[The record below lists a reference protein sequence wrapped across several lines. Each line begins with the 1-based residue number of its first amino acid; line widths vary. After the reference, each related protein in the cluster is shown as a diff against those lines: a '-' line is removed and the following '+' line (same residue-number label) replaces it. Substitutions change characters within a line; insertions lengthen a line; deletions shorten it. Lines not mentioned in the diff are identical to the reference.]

1 MPGTMNATSRLG
13 AFAATMAAGELA
25 PGFAVKAAIC
35 LLDSLGLALAAR
47 DEPTAAAARAMT
59 TQVAQGPRTARI
71 WADGKRAPLSEAVLA
86 NGIAVHA
93 HFQDDTDHDSWTHPG
108 SLISPVAI
116 SLGETLDAPLR
127 IVLTALT
134 VGYSTL
140 KWLGAGEAV
149 ARGLIGRGVRTS
161 PTFGTIGAAAAGAVM
176 LGLDAARAANAIAIA
191 ACTTGGT
198 LEPVRCGSDEW
209 RVQNGRAAHGG
220 LIAAELAARGVQG
233 APDALEGP
241 KGLLRSLAGLDR
253 IPDQWLRPPDPA
265 TMTGIMAKPFATLGD
280 NMSAVLA
287 AHMLHHDRIDLSS
300 VERITVTIWRPY
312 TEYPGTSFKGPFTRT
327 VQTQAS
333 TAFAVAA
340 MLRYGRLDYDIGVEH
355 RQDPD
360 IMALVEKTT
369 VEPDDIG
376 THLDATVEIAMRDG
390 GRRRRTAREAP
401 KLFVFQDE
409 VRATEVFER
418 RLACSG
424 RRAGEGSRLAAEILA
439 STHNGGSMP
448 VRKLLDQLTGYDK
461 ESQK

>member
-1 MPGTMNATSRLG
+1 MPGTANAASRLG
-13 AFAATMAAGELA
+13 TFAATTAASALA
-25 PGFAVKAAIC
+25 PEVAVKAAIC
-35 LLDSLGLALAAR
+35 LLDSLGLAVAAR
-47 DEPTAAAARAMT
+47 DEPTAMAARAMT
-59 TQVAQGPRTARI
+59 TQVVPGPRTARI
-71 WADGKRAPLSEAVLA
+71 WADGKHASLSEAVLA

-108 SLISPVAI
+108 SLIAPVAI

-127 IVLTALT
+127 SVLNGLAA
-134 VGYSTL
+134 GYSTL
-140 KWLGAGEAV
+140 KWLGADEAV

-161 PTFGTIGAAAAGAVM
+161 PTFGTIGAAAAGAGL

-241 KGLLRSLAGLDR
+241 KGLLRSLAGLDLV
-253 IPDQWLRPPDPA
+253 PDAWLRAPDPA
-265 TMTGIMAKPFATLGD
+265 TMIGIMAKPFATLGD

-287 AHMLHHDRIDLSS
+287 AHLLHRDRIDLS
-300 VERITVTIWRPY
+300 RIRRIVVTIWRPY

-340 MLRYGRLDYDIGVEH
+340 MLRYGRLDYDMGVEH
-355 RQDPD
+355 RQDPE

-369 VEPDDIG
+369 VEPDDVG
-376 THLDATVEIAMRDG
+376 THLDATVEIEMGDG
-390 GRRRRTAREAP
+390 ARHRRTAKDAP
-401 KLFVFQDE
+401 RTLIFQDE
-409 VRATEVFER
+409 ARATEVFE
-418 RLACSG
+418 
-424 RRAGEGSRLAAEILA
+424 SRLAGSGSPAGAASWLAAEVFA
-439 STHNGGSMP
+439 SVRKDGSMP
-448 VRKLLDQLTGYDK
+448 IRAVLARLAG
-461 ESQK
+461 SQ

>member
-1 MPGTMNATSRLG
+1 MPGTANAASRLG
-13 AFAATMAAGELA
+13 TFAATTAASALA
-25 PGFAVKAAIC
+25 PEVAVKAAIC
-35 LLDSLGLALAAR
+35 LLDSLGLAVAAR
-47 DEPTAAAARAMT
+47 DEPTAMAARAMT
-59 TQVAQGPRTARI
+59 TQVVPGPRTARI
-71 WADGKRAPLSEAVLA
+71 WADGKHASLSEAVLA

-108 SLISPVAI
+108 SLIAPVAI

-127 IVLTALT
+127 SVLNGLAA
-134 VGYSTL
+134 GYSTL
-140 KWLGAGEAV
+140 KWLGADEAV

-161 PTFGTIGAAAAGAVM
+161 PTFGTIGAAAAGAAL

-241 KGLLRSLAGLDR
+241 KGLLRSLAGLDLV
-253 IPDQWLRPPDPA
+253 PDAWLRAPDPA
-265 TMTGIMAKPFATLGD
+265 TMIGIMAKPFATLGD

-287 AHMLHHDRIDLSS
+287 AHLLHRDRIDLS
-300 VERITVTIWRPY
+300 RIRRIVVTIWRPY

-340 MLRYGRLDYDIGVEH
+340 MLRYGRLDYDMGVEH
-355 RQDPD
+355 RQDPE

-369 VEPDDIG
+369 VEPDDVG
-376 THLDATVEIAMRDG
+376 THLDATVEIEMGDG
-390 GRRRRTAREAP
+390 ARHRRTAKDAP
-401 KLFVFQDE
+401 RTLIFQDE
-409 VRATEVFER
+409 ARATEVFES
-418 RLACSG
+418 RLAGSG
-424 RRAGEGSRLAAEILA
+424 SPAGAASRLAAEVFA
-439 STHNGGSMP
+439 SVRKDGSMP
-448 VRKLLDQLTGYDK
+448 IRAVLDRLAG
-461 ESQK
+461 SQ